1 VLVSSVAAV
10 AAVTTATAAVAPDH
24 LLKHAFQV
32 FCSHARLRAV
42 LVLRDAV

>member
-1 VLVSSVAAV
+1 
-10 AAVTTATAAVAPDH
+10 VAPDR

-42 LVLRDAV
+42 LVLLDAV